1 MMKITHLKGDLAGG
15 ITATLVPLPKA
26 MALGALVF
34 APLGAEYMPLGLV
47 AGLISLAI
55 SNLGGAGIGGMPF
68 MNNAPYSLSSFML
81 LSGMQLIVR
90 YLGGV
95 PHTPE
100 GVFTAMALLFFTVFM
115 GGLFQLLFGLL
126 RIGNFAKYIPYPVV
140 AGLLN
145 GSAIL
150 IITSQL
156 HLLLGLPKPLHWAT
170 FMAQIG
176 ATQWMTLLL
185 GLLVCLAIWAG
196 PKINH
201 KIPAPFYGIV
211 AGSAA
216 YTLCRFWCPAQALGP
231 LIGRI
236 PSAVPLP
243 RYGLEFLRIVS
254 AGGHHAVIGD
264 LTLMAMGI
272 SAIVSLRSLVV
283 CTAGETLTQ
292 ERYNANRELMSQ
304 GVGNMLV
311 GLFGGITSAGSLPS
325 TLANYQ
331 YGGRTAL
338 SRVASGLFTLA
349 VLIALHPLVA
359 RIPTVVLAGML
370 VMIAIKSLDQW
381 SLTLLPGVRPALAAK
396 DNRPLINL
404 LVVSLVTITIV
415 AFGIFEA
422 LGVGLLVTISLFV
435 IQLSKTIIRR
445 DSSGE
450 VIRSNTQRAERE
462 AALLEEFG
470 ARIRIIEL
478 EGSLFFGTADKIAV
492 RVEQLLGREAGFV
505 IIDFKR
511 VSEID
516 STGAKIMSQ
525 LVSKCGKHGL
535 ELFFSSVILTG
546 ANQAHGE
553 LRNILGAEE
562 IQRRCFTDMEIALA
576 VAEDRLL
583 DSLIGRGRY
592 DREIGVEEIDAL
604 RQILPEEFARLRPFF
619 TRHAYESGEVIIRQ
633 GADDQ
638 NLFFVLRG
646 RTRVMLRLADATTL
660 RLSTLCPGTVCGE
673 MAILDQGPRS
683 ADVVAVG
690 TVVCCCLTRDAIVR
704 INEEQPAVGYK
715 ILSGLGKELA
725 RRLRLSNRTVFNLKT

>member
-1 MMKITHLKGDLAGG
+1 MKSAQLHGDLVGG

-55 SNLGGAGIGGMPF
+55 SNLGGAMVGGMPF

-90 YLGGV
+90 SLGGV
-95 PHTPE
+95 PHTPQ
-100 GVFTAMALLFFTVFM
+100 GVFTVMALLFFTVFM
-115 GGLFQLLFGLL
+115 SGLFQLLFGLL

-150 IITSQL
+150 IISSQL
-156 HLLLGLPKPLHWAT
+156 HLLLGLPKPLRWHT
-170 FMAQIG
+170 FTSQIG
-176 ATQWMTLLL
+176 NTQPATLLL

-196 PKINH
+196 PKLNR
-201 KIPAPFYGIV
+201 KLPAPFYGIV
-211 AGSAA
+211 AGCLA
-216 YTLCRFWCPAQALGP
+216 YYLLRPWVPAEALGP
-231 LIGRI
+231 LIGHI

-243 RYGLEFLRIVS
+243 RYGLEFLRIVFS
-254 AGGHHAVIGD
+254 GNHHGVIGD
-264 LTLMAMGI
+264 LTLMALGI

-325 TLANYQ
+325 TLATYQ

-370 VMIAIKSLDQW
+370 VMIALKSLDKW
-381 SLTLLPGVRPALAAK
+381 SLTLLPAVRPALAVK
-396 DNRPLINL
+396 DNRPLINV
-404 LVVSLVTITIV
+404 LVVGLVTVTIV

-422 LGVGLLVTISLFV
+422 LGVGLAVTISLFI

-470 ARIRIIEL
+470 GRIRILEL
-478 EGSLFFGTADKIAV
+478 EGSLFFGTADKIAS

-516 STGAKIMSQ
+516 STGAKIISQ
-525 LVSKCGKHGL
+525 LLSKCGKHHM
-535 ELFFSSVILTG
+535 ELFFSSVIVSG
-546 ANQAHGE
+546 ANQAHRE
-553 LRNILGAEE
+553 LRNILGAQE
-562 IQRRCFTDMEIALA
+562 ISRRCFPDMEIALA

-583 DSLIGRGRY
+583 DQLIGDNRY
-592 DREIGVEEIDAL
+592 DREIGVEEIDSL
-604 RQILPEEFARLRPFF
+604 RQITPQEFERVRPYFS
-619 TRHAYESGEVIIRQ
+619 RHLFQRGEVIIRQ

-646 RTRVMLRLADATTL
+646 RTRVMLQLADATAL
-660 RLSTLCPGTVCGE
+660 RLGTLCPGTVFGE
-673 MAILDQGPRS
+673 MAILDKGLRS

-690 TVVCCCLTRDAIVR
+690 TVVCSCLTRDALR
-704 INEEQPAVGYK
+704 QINDEYPEVGYK